1 MNEQQRIFI
10 RMAYNG
16 NGFNGWQIQ
25 PNGVTVQEELQKAL
39 AIILRFEVV
48 VIGCGRTD
56 TGVHA
61 SEFFAHFDLEGEI
74 PLSLDQMKYKLN
86 NILPR
91 GIAIYAL
98 FLVDPEMHARFSALS
113 RTYRYQICREKNPFF
128 LNTAYYYYL
137 PLDIAAMNAAAA
149 ILFEYIDFTCFSKS
163 NTQVKTNN
171 CIITQAEW
179 VIEGP
184 LLVFTITA
192 DRFLRN
198 MVRAIVGTL
207 LDVGLGKLTL
217 DGFRA
222 VIENKNRSKAGFSVP
237 AQGLFLCN
245 VVYPDNLKTQ

>member
-1 MNEQQRIFI
+1 MSEQQRIFI

-25 PNGVTVQEELQKAL
+25 PNGITVQEELQKAL
-39 AIILRFEVV
+39 AMILRFEVSV
-48 VIGCGRTD
+48 VGCGRTD

-61 SEFFAHFDLEGEI
+61 SEFFAHFDFEHEI
-74 PLSLDQMKYKLN
+74 PLSLAQIKYKLN

-91 GIAIYAL
+91 GIAVYAL
-98 FLVDPEMHARFSALS
+98 FFVDSEMHARFSALS

-128 LNTAYYYYL
+128 LDSAYYCYL
-137 PLDIAAMNAAAA
+137 PLNITAMNEAAG
-149 ILFEYIDFTCFSKS
+149 ILFDYIDFTCFSKS

-171 CIITQAEW
+171 CVITHAAW
-179 VIEGP
+179 TVEGP

-207 LDVGLGKLTL
+207 LDVGSVKLTL

-222 VIENKNRSKAGFSVP
+222 VIENKNRSKAGYSVP

-245 VVYPDNLKTQ
+245 VVYPDNLKK

>member
-1 MNEQQRIFI
+1 MSEQQRIFI

-39 AIILRFEVV
+39 AIILRFEVSV
-48 VIGCGRTD
+48 VGCGRTD

-61 SEFFAHFDLEGEI
+61 SEFFAHFDLEEKI
-74 PLSLDQMKYKLN
+74 SISLDQIKYKLN

-98 FLVDPEMHARFSALS
+98 FYVDPETHARFSALR
-113 RTYRYQICREKNPFF
+113 RTYRYQICTSKNPFF
-128 LNTAYYYYL
+128 LNSAYYYYL
-137 PLDIAAMNAAAA
+137 PLNIAAMNDAAA

-171 CIITQAEW
+171 CIITHAAW
-179 VIEGP
+179 TVEGP

-245 VVYPDNLKTQ
+245 VVYPDNLKK

>member
-1 MNEQQRIFI
+1 MSEQQRIFI

-39 AIILRFEVV
+39 AIVLRFEVS

-61 SEFFAHFDLEGEI
+61 SEFFAHFDLEEKI
-74 PLSLDQMKYKLN
+74 PISLDQIKYKLN

-91 GIAIYAL
+91 GIAVYEL
-98 FLVDPEMHARFSALS
+98 FYVDPEMHARFSALS
-113 RTYRYQICREKNPFF
+113 RTYRYQICTSKNPFF
-128 LNTAYYYYL
+128 LNSAYYYYL
-137 PLDIAAMNAAAA
+137 PLNVAAMNQAAGV
-149 ILFEYIDFTCFSKS
+149 LFEYIDFTCFSKS

-171 CIITQAEW
+171 CIITHAAW
-179 VIEGP
+179 TVEGP

-217 DGFRA
+217 D
-222 VIENKNRSKAGFSVP
+222 
-237 AQGLFLCN
+237 
-245 VVYPDNLKTQ
+245 

>member
-1 MNEQQRIFI
+1 MSEQQRIFI

-25 PNGVTVQEELQKAL
+25 PNGVTVQDELQKAL
-39 AIILRFEVV
+39 AIILRFEVS

-61 SEFFAHFDLEGEI
+61 SEFFAHFDLADRI
-74 PLSLDQMKYKLN
+74 SLSLDQIKYHLN

-91 GIAIYAL
+91 EIAVYEL
-98 FLVDPEMHARFSALS
+98 FYVDSEMHARFSALS
-113 RTYRYQICREKNPFF
+113 RTYRYQICRTKNPFF
-128 LNTAYYYYL
+128 LKSAYYFYK
-137 PLDIAAMNAAAA
+137 PLDIAAMNAAAN
-149 ILFEYIDFTCFSKS
+149 ILFEYTDFSCFSKS
-163 NTQVKTNN
+163 NTQVKTNI
-171 CIITQAEW
+171 CIITQATW
-179 VIEGP
+179 TIEEP

-217 DGFRA
+217 DGLRE

-237 AQGLFLCN
+237 AQGLFLCS
-245 VVYPDNLKTQ
+245 VVYPENLKK